1 LYFFVELGMPFPS
14 HNLGVRFSGSS
25 SFQCAA
31 AIPIIGLSSSELL
44 ADLSPVRA
52 SSLHGFLGFGC
63 FNHSGQAWE
72 FQFWITVLQQLFSGG
87 MSSYLSGQGLLVIV
101 YDNRFIEGAQGVEI
115 DGNIEGH
122 KVFRQGWLLEDNN
135 SMSYILVYYNLF
147 HSVLSYLSFYM
158 PRG

>member
-1 LYFFVELGMPFPS
+1 VVKDFLLLFMTIDL
-14 HNLGVRFSGSS
+14 LGVLR
-25 SFQCAA
+25 
-31 AIPIIGLSSSELL
+31 
-44 ADLSPVRA
+44 
-52 SSLHGFLGFGC
+52 
-63 FNHSGQAWE
+63 
-72 FQFWITVLQQLFSGG
+72 
-87 MSSYLSGQGLLVIV
+87 
-101 YDNRFIEGAQGVEI
+101 GVEI